1 MGIFD
6 KLFAKKTVEAEPTPV
21 VEPKAPEVPAPAV
34 EPETPKIERVSAAD
48 YIHDEVPAKK
58 PRTRRAPV
66 CITTSS
72 GYEYENVG
80 IYRPKNAE
88 IGEMPPVGFCVVF
101 EQDPEN
107 PYDNHAVKAIRYDME
122 GKPYTV
128 GWLNRGK
135 LRDMVWDWIENYED
149 YEAVVTRADDKLEV
163 KLTLSR
169 E

>member
-1 MGIFD
+1 MGFLD
-6 KLFAKKTVEAEPTPV
+6 KLFGKKAAEEVAAPI
-21 VEPKAPEVPAPAV
+21 VEPEAPEVPEPAA

-48 YIHDEVPAKK
+48 YIHDETPAKK

-66 CITTSS
+66 CIATSA

-88 IGEMPPVGFCVVF
+88 IGEMPPVGFYVAF

-135 LRDMVWDWIENYED
+135 LRDMVWDWIENYQD